1 MSIAATVALPIS
13 TDERTE
19 LRLRLGDPN
28 AAGGQVARG
37 SIVGQW
43 WPRSLDLSTELR
55 PLVTAMWSAGYEVFR
70 VIYNLTAWDAAPRK
84 MRVAGRLIKL
94 GGYRGQDAGLLTL
107 LDVSGRKCVDLTVIW
122 PQADQ
127 LLAESTLAGQSQGAY
142 RNGEALKTSRRTG
155 VVELLPSADWET
167 DGGRVLR
174 P

>member
-1 MSIAATVALPIS
+1 
-13 TDERTE
+13 
-19 LRLRLGDPN
+19 
-28 AAGGQVARG
+28 
-37 SIVGQW
+37 
-43 WPRSLDLSTELR
+43 
-55 PLVTAMWSAGYEVFR
+55 
-70 VIYNLTAWDAAPRK
+70 
-84 MRVAGRLIKL
+84 
-94 GGYRGQDAGLLTL
+94 L